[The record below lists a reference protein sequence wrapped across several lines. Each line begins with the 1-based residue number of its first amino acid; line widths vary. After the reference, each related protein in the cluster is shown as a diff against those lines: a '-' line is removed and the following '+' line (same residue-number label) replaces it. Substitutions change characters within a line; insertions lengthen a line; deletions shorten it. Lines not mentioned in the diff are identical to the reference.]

1 MSVCQSDVIS
11 FVIIYQNLVV
21 LSIKTLKLVIC
32 VVSDTILYDLTKILS
47 ELIPKI
53 GIFRCDSISSLH
65 PYLELMYFLLL
76 TGTSIPQEFQKL
88 KTENTLIL
96 KTSKTVYW
104 IGVRPPWH
112 WKWWEGWEVSLVF
125 ESDFLS
131 IW

>member
-1 MSVCQSDVIS
+1 MCQSDVIS

-47 ELIPKI
+47 ELIPKM
-53 GIFRCDSISSLH
+53 GISSLH

-76 TGTSIPQEFQKL
+76 TSTSIPQEFQKL

-96 KTSKTVYW
+96 KT
-104 IGVRPPWH
+104 
-112 WKWWEGWEVSLVF
+112 
-125 ESDFLS
+125 
-131 IW
+131 